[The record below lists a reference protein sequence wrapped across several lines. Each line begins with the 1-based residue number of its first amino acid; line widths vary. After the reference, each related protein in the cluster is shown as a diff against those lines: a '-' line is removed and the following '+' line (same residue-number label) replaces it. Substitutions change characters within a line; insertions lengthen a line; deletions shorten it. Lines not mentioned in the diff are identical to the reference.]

1 VTARLRDDGRL
12 RRGAFL
18 LPSAFTVGNLLLGFY
33 AVIAG
38 YRGRYEVAGICIL
51 VAAVL
56 DSLDGRIARLT
67 GTESDFGRELDS
79 LADVVTFGVAPALV
93 AHFWGLQELPRA
105 GWLIP
110 LFYLAA
116 TATRLARFNVQT
128 THVDSRWFVGLP
140 SPAAAGVVA
149 TFLIIAPPPSWR
161 PWLIGLVTFGLIG
174 LGVLMVSTFR
184 YWSFKK
190 LDLSKRWS
198 FRIVLPIA
206 GAVLILGFYPE
217 AFLPALAVVYALS
230 GPAAW
235 VFGRLF
241 ARDAH
246 APGGPAPG

>member
-1 VTARLRDDGRL
+1 VNSRARAQL

-33 AVIAG
+33 AIIAG
-38 YRGRYEVAGICIL
+38 YRGRYEMAGVLIL

-56 DSLDGRIARLT
+56 DTLDGKIARMT

-79 LADVVTFGVAPALV
+79 LADVVTFGAAPALV

-128 THVDSRWFVGLP
+128 AHTDSRYFVGLP

-149 TFLIIAPPPSWR
+149 TFLIVAPPPSWR
-161 PWLIGLVTFGLIG
+161 PWLIALVTVGLVG

-184 YWSFKK
+184 YMSLKK
-190 LDLSKRWS
+190 IDLSRRWS

-217 AFLPALAVVYALS
+217 AFLPVLAVGYAIS
-230 GPAAW
+230 GPATW
-235 VFGRLF
+235 LFGRLF
-241 ARDAH
+241 SRPSRDL
-246 APGGPAPG
+246 PAGTR